1 MATFQ
6 ASLTRGSVV
15 HRAAI
20 VALVFAAS
28 AACHTIHT
36 VDAADMQRSRPPQR
50 VWVTLPDSSTL
61 LVQQPEVSGDT
72 LVGMVY
78 GEPARVSLND
88 AVSIRTKQAA
98 PARTVALALVS
109 GGVLIGTLMYLQS
122 RPDVHGTSM
131 CYYSIIGSTVNPC
144 CQGTADSLPC

>member
-1 MATFQ
+1 MMA
-6 ASLTRGSVV
+6 L
-15 HRAAI
+15 
-20 VALVFAAS
+20 LFATS
-28 AACHTIHT
+28 AACHTIRT
-36 VDAADMQRSRPPQR
+36 VDAADMHGTRAPQS

-98 PARTVALALVS
+98 PGRTAALALVS
-109 GGVLIGTLMYLQS
+109 GGLLIGTLMYLQS
-122 RPDVHGTSM
+122 RPDVHGTST
-131 CYYSIIGSTVNPC
+131 CYYSIISSTVNPC